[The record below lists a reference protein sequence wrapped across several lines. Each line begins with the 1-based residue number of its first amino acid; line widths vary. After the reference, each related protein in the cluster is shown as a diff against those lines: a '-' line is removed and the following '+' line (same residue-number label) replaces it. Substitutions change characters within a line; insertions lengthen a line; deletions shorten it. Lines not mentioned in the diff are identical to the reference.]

1 MASHDD
7 VSKLIKAF
15 VSQKARA
22 VTISQRVV
30 IHPWVMDAQIIH
42 ATDTAAQWYGL
53 AQSTDLVGLWQSY
66 LQHPQDF
73 PLSRAMAVCRHAGY
87 TEVPT
92 EYVLRIR
99 QGDRARFRAV
109 RKQTT
114 QVDVDGETYWITVLG
129 EPHGSLLADTLDLT
143 TLPLPDTDEAR
154 QFGSTSVSVQEMEAL
169 LRDVWTADSPPSRPL
184 PSLLTPGPRLHWR
197 QEGHW
202 HAPTRPTAAQTAQR
216 LGQTL
221 QHARRAQHLSLRTLA
236 QRCMQLVGHQVTP
249 QHLSNL
255 ERGYRLPS
263 LRLLQALGTVLALDS
278 AVLVATVLSPT
289 IALSPDS
296 QTELPMAQIPGDMLT
311 YVQQAGQ
318 QMVHAKHAYRMA
330 LCAAHQ
336 AGYSLRQLA
345 AVTGLSSSRIQQLI
359 ATAPYA
365 SASPTTAHAPGR
377 T

>member
-42 ATDTAAQWYGL
+42 ATDTAAQWYGR

-114 QVDVDGETYWITVLG
+114 QVDVDGDTYWITVL
-129 EPHGSLLADTLDLT
+129 
-143 TLPLPDTDEAR
+143 
-154 QFGSTSVSVQEMEAL
+154 
-169 LRDVWTADSPPSRPL
+169 
-184 PSLLTPGPRLHWR
+184 
-197 QEGHW
+197 
-202 HAPTRPTAAQTAQR
+202 
-216 LGQTL
+216 
-221 QHARRAQHLSLRTLA
+221 
-236 QRCMQLVGHQVTP
+236 
-249 QHLSNL
+249 
-255 ERGYRLPS
+255 
-263 LRLLQALGTVLALDS
+263 
-278 AVLVATVLSPT
+278 
-289 IALSPDS
+289 
-296 QTELPMAQIPGDMLT
+296 
-311 YVQQAGQ
+311 
-318 QMVHAKHAYRMA
+318 
-330 LCAAHQ
+330 
-336 AGYSLRQLA
+336 
-345 AVTGLSSSRIQQLI
+345 
-359 ATAPYA
+359 
-365 SASPTTAHAPGR
+365 
-377 T
+377 